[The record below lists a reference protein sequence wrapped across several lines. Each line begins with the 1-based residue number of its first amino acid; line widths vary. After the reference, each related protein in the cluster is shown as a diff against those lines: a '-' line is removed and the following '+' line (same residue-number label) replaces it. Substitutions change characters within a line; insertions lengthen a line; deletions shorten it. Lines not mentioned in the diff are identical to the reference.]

1 MNRLTIIPVVISCCF
16 SVVAPAQYAPQA
28 GIAGSNAISA
38 TDPAIVGWATSCR
51 VQRGYQDIAQKSL
64 GYVSSGDSSLAV
76 GSVDNFVVSLGDSG
90 VATLYFANPVSD
102 GPGADFAVFENG
114 FLNPAYAEEAFLE
127 LAFVEVSSDG
137 IQFFRFPS
145 TSLTQTTQ
153 QISSVMGQNYMNARL
168 LHNLAGKYVS
178 NYGTPFDLQE
188 LANTPGLDISHIT
201 HVRVVDVV
209 GSVLEY
215 ASYDASGNKINDP
228 YPTSFPT
235 GGFDLD
241 AVAVLHQAYPT
252 SLSPISE
259 PIAKI
264 FPNPAQDQLKITTQA
279 VVSLSVM
286 NVEGQILLRSNCD
299 GALEIDISGWKPAV
313 YFIRFTDENG
323 KAWTERIIKL

>member
-1 MNRLTIIPVVISCCF
+1 MIRLTIISAILGSCM
-16 SVVAPAQYAPQA
+16 SLAAQAQYAPQA
-28 GIAGSNAISA
+28 GIAGSDAISA
-38 TDPAIVGWATSCR
+38 TDPTILGWATGCS
-51 VQRGYQDIAQKSL
+51 VQRGYLDIAQKSL

-102 GPGADFAVFENG
+102 GPGADFVVFENG
-114 FLNPAYAEEAFLE
+114 FLNPAFAEEAFLE

-188 LANTPGLDISHIT
+188 LANTPGLDIHHVT

-209 GSVLEY
+209 GSVVEY

-228 YPTSFPT
+228 YPTNFPT

-241 AVAVLHQAYPT
+241 AVGVLHQAYPT
-252 SLSPISE
+252 HVGSNPESS
-259 PIAKI
+259 AKI
-264 FPNPAQDQLKITTQA
+264 FPNPVQDRFEITTHGT
-279 VVSLSVM
+279 VNLSVL
-286 NVEGQILLRSNCD
+286 NVEGRVLLQSRCDRS
-299 GALEIDISGWKPAV
+299 LTIDISDWKPAV
-313 YFIRFTDENG
+313 YFIRFTDEKG
-323 KAWTERIIKL
+323 KTWTERIIKL